1 MNKKTI
7 ITTLLALVAMV
18 GQAQEKREYNISGFV
33 PDGTEKVYLYKTE
46 GLGSRV
52 FLDSAIVADG
62 KFTMKGNR
70 PAYDLVSLGNK
81 GLHSITFFVDGEPM
95 TVDFA
100 NDTLIA
106 STLNEKFQGYMA
118 EDKVFTDNFYRLFMA
133 SKKAASET
141 EKHEIEQQIAAN
153 NEAMIEQ
160 ARHVIRENRDNV
172 IAAYFLQAASG
183 YMDYEELSA
192 VIDST
197 AYYFNHPLMNEA
209 RQRLQVLQLRQVGK
223 PLTNFALADPDG
235 QSHQLSEW
243 CGQGKYVLIDF
254 WASWCRPCRMAMP
267 NVIQNFERFRDLGFE
282 MLAVSIDDK
291 KSAWL
296 RGIKDFG
303 TPFVQLSDL
312 KGRNSELAAIYGI
325 TTIPAN
331 LLVNPQGK
339 IIAADLRGK
348 ALTRKLE
355 ELFNEL

>member
-1 MNKKTI
+1 
-7 ITTLLALVAMV
+7 MV

-33 PDGTEKVYLYKTE
+33 PDGIVKVYLYKTE
-46 GLGSRV
+46 GLGNRV

-141 EKHEIEQQIAAN
+141 EKHETEQQITAN

-160 ARHVIRENRDNV
+160 ARRVIRENRDNV

-197 AYYFNHPLMNEA
+197 
-209 RQRLQVLQLRQVGK
+209 
-223 PLTNFALADPDG
+223 DG

-254 WASWCRPCRMAMP
+254 WASWCRPCRMEMP

-348 ALTRKLE
+348 ALTKKLE
-355 ELFNEL
+355 EIFNDK